1 MKGNPMNKIHDH
13 IDMMG
18 DGRNFFVGA
27 KNGLVIT
34 MAVVAMIAALM
45 LCCGCEGDDSYSSNT
60 NNYPP
65 DIVAGPTNEVNE
77 VVVSDLGDGNYVQI
91 NLETGD
97 MTSVNVSNLRSNNA
111 VIIDISNPVIPV
123 APTVPPAI

>member
-1 MKGNPMNKIHDH
+1 MNKIHDH
-13 IDMMG
+13 IDMMD

-34 MAVVAMIAALM
+34 IAVVAMIASLM
-45 LCCGCEGDDSYSSNT
+45 LCCGCEGDDSSSSTT

-91 NLETGD
+91 NMETGE
-97 MTSVNVSNLRSNNA
+97 MVSVNVSNLRSNNA

-123 APTVPPAI
+123 APTVPPVI